1 MGRHCRPFPPRSGAL
16 EETPVEFR
24 IELGGRAIDL
34 AAIRHLLREADP
46 AALADLDPFNAVLR
60 VAAQLTGGEV
70 LGLLAEAGCE
80 MPPQALQAQP
90 SVCCGGCG
98 G

>member
-1 MGRHCRPFPPRSGAL
+1 M
-16 EETPVEFR
+16 EFR
-24 IELGGRAIDL
+24 IALGGQSVDL

-70 LGLLAEAGCE
+70 MGLLAEAGCQLS
-80 MPPQALQAQP
+80 PQALQAQP

>member
-1 MGRHCRPFPPRSGAL
+1 M
-16 EETPVEFR
+16 EFR
-24 IELGGRAIDL
+24 IALGGHAIDL
-34 AAIRHLLREADP
+34 AAIRQLLREADP
-46 AALADLDPFNAVLR
+46 AALADMDPFDAVLR

-80 MPPQALQAQP
+80 LPPHALQPQA